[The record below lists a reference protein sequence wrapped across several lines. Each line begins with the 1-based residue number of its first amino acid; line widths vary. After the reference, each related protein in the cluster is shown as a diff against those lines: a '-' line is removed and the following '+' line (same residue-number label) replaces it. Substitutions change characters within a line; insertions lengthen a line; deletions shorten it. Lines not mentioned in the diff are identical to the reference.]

1 VTPVPFDLPLRP
13 SEAAEVAFLVFS
25 LAERKPLNDEL
36 RLRVA
41 ARLAALRLETLC
53 PWPGS
58 LERDPVHHSTYYM
71 AVDGQDGQPLL
82 LHMAPAAAPTSAI
95 FSKPLLIGRM
105 RRPGGQEIVLNAI
118 PFAAADHDNLER
130 FIAQIDPA
138 FLPRPQTSR
147 TVLVAAATPAA
158 FDGFRA
164 IWKAGGR
171 NLAAIAMTP
180 GPARSRD
187 REGAVV
193 AFYYAGVWAAIR
205 AGWREGYSA
214 GIGLALAAAGPEALR
229 ETIRQAAPLSRFA
242 IDVSDLLG
250 AEVRE
255 CPVDEFVR
263 SFDGGTDWKFT
274 AAEASALG
282 VKYGLALK
290 AAERAHELIRQAR
303 VARKIGRPFDFELSL
318 ERAAEPTTAQELVFC
333 LAWLKARGHAAQL
346 AAPAV
351 GPASDL
357 SALAAAARFCQC
369 TLSLDARAGDPASIA
384 RATAGRVS
392 YRLPSEMP
400 DYTCA
405 MIETAS
411 QLCA

>member
-36 RLRVA
+36 RSRVA
-41 ARLAALRLETLC
+41 ARLAALRLETLR

-71 AVDGQDGQPLL
+71 AVDGQDGRPLL

-118 PFAAADHDNLER
+118 PFDAADHANLER
-130 FIAQIDPA
+130 FVAQIDPA
-138 FLPRPQTSR
+138 FLPRPPASR
-147 TVLVAAATPAA
+147 TVLVAAAIPAA

-171 NLAAIAMTP
+171 NLAAIAMAP
-180 GPARSRD
+180 GETDPA
-187 REGAVV
+187 G
-193 AFYYAGVWAAIR
+193 FYYRGVWAAIR

-214 GIGLALAAAGPEALR
+214 GIGMALAAADPEVLR

-242 IDVSDLLG
+242 IDVSDLVG
-250 AEVRE
+250 AEDRE
-255 CPVDEFVR
+255 YPVDEFVR

-274 AAEASALG
+274 AEEVSALS
-282 VKYGLALK
+282 VKYGPALK

-303 VARKIGRPFDFELSL
+303 AARKIARPFDFELSL
-318 ERAAEPTTAQELVFC
+318 ERAAEPTTAHDLVFC

-351 GPASDL
+351 GPATDL

-392 YRLPSEMP
+392 YRLPAEMP

-405 MIETAS
+405 MIETAA
-411 QLCA
+411 QLSA

>member
-1 VTPVPFDLPLRP
+1 MTPVPFDLPLRP

-36 RLRVA
+36 RSRVA
-41 ARLAALRLETLC
+41 ARLAALRLEALR

-95 FSKPLLIGRM
+95 FSKPVLIGRM

-118 PFAAADHDNLER
+118 PFDAADRDNLER
-130 FIAQIDPA
+130 FVAQIDPA

-147 TVLVAAATPAA
+147 AVLVAAAIPAA

-164 IWKAGGR
+164 IWKTGGR

-180 GPARSRD
+180 GETDPA
-187 REGAVV
+187 G
-193 AFYYAGVWAAIR
+193 FYYRGAWAAIR

-214 GIGLALAAAGPEALR
+214 GIGMALAAADPEALR
-229 ETIRQAAPLSRFA
+229 ETIRQAAQLSRFA
-242 IDVSDLLG
+242 IDVSDLVG
-250 AEVRE
+250 AE
-255 CPVDEFVR
+255 
-263 SFDGGTDWKFT
+263 T
-274 AAEASALG
+274 APSAEDIALDA
-282 VKYGLALK
+282 KYVSALK
-290 AAERAHELIRQAR
+290 AAERIHELIRQAR
-303 VARKIGRPFDFELSL
+303 SARKIARPFEFELSL
-318 ERAAEPTTAQELVFC
+318 ERAAEPTTAQELVSC
-333 LAWLKARGHAAQL
+333 LSWLKARGHAAQL

-357 SALAAAARFCQC
+357 AALAAAARFCQC

-392 YRLPSEMP
+392 YRLPAEMP

-405 MIETAS
+405 MIETAG